1 VVQVHTEADLTLSLE
16 ASLTSPFTN
25 CATLSTM
32 SPNQGSTAVHGQNDV
47 QSMFQ
52 QIREFL
58 HTIGLPIS
66 DGLTQH
72 AASTAH
78 EDLPHDHECSLT
90 CMTGTVTPASSI
102 RSATERLHSLIP
114 PSNYGAVVP
123 GRIYRSSYPEQK
135 NYEFL
140 KDLKI
145 KSIITLVPEPISPE
159 YQAFM
164 EQSNIQHFHVHIRAN
179 KGEVRVESCEMSR
192 ALRLIM
198 DRTNHPILIHC
209 NKGKHRTGCT
219 VAILRRIFGK
229 MSPDMIR
236 EEYHTYAGAKARFL
250 DEVFFENFDL
260 NLVMWVARQ
269 EHWVAPELT
278 IAPPSPPESLTSKAD
293 AKVSA

>member
-1 VVQVHTEADLTLSLE
+1 M
-16 ASLTSPFTN
+16 
-25 CATLSTM
+25 STFN
-32 SPNQGSTAVHGQNDV
+32 SIDAVPAGQGQNDI
-47 QSMFQ
+47 QTMFRK
-52 QIREFL
+52 IKEFV

-72 AASTAH
+72 AASVNH
-78 EDLPHDHECSLT
+78 EDLPHDHDCALT
-90 CMTGTVTPASSI
+90 CMPSSQGTATPAHSI

-123 GRIYRSSYPEQK
+123 GKIYRSSYPEEK

-145 KSIITLVPEPISPE
+145 KSIITLVPEPLSPE
-159 YQAFM
+159 YKDFM
-164 EQSNIQHFHVHIRAN
+164 DEADIQHFHVHIRAN
-179 KGEVRVESCEMSR
+179 KGDVRVESCEMSH

-219 VAILRRIFGK
+219 VAVLRRIFGK
-229 MSPDMIR
+229 MNLDAIR
-236 EEYHTYAGAKARFL
+236 EEYHTYAGVKARFL

-260 NLVMWVARQ
+260 NLVMWMARQ
-269 EHWVAPELT
+269 EGWAAPER
-278 IAPPSPPESLTSKAD
+278 IVAPPSPPASLTSKAD
-293 AKVSA
+293 A